1 MRNKKLSSRINVI
14 FPLVLAVS
22 LVISFVVLMREQ
34 REVDATR
41 NQVESLKAEIE
52 AKKKANHEQAADIK
66 RMQEDREYV
75 EKVARN
81 ELDMARPDET
91 IYFFKDPEKPKN

>member
-1 MRNKKLSSRINVI
+1 MKNKKLSSRFNVI

-34 REVDATR
+34 RKVDATR

-52 AKKKANHEQAADIK
+52 AKKKANHELAADIK
-66 RMQEDREYV
+66 RMDDKEYV

-81 ELDMARPDET
+81 ELDMARPGET
-91 IYFFKDPEKPKN
+91 IYFFKDPEKPED